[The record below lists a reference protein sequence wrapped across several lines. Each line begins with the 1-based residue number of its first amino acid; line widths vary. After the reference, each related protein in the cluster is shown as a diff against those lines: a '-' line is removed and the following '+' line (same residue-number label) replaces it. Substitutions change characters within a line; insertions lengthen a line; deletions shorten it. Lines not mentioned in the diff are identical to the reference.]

1 MKLQLLEISNL
12 LPKEKGTPIYVNIFT
27 EDTKSIRVECGY
39 VWSSPCGSSGGV
51 DRLYY
56 TLLKSD
62 IIQNKRNYKL
72 DKILTRDKII

>member
-12 LPKEKGTPIYVNIFT
+12 LPKEKGIPIYVNIFQ

-39 VWSSPCGSSGGV
+39 VWYSPCGSSGGI

-62 IIQNKRNYKL
+62 ITQNKRNSKL
-72 DKILTRDKII
+72 DKIFQM

>member
-62 IIQNKRNYKL
+62 IVQNKRNSKL
-72 DKILTRDKII
+72 DKILQM